1 MDEGPPLEPGT
12 YRVSKEGRTGSDP
25 IVWSIVDFTIEVP
38 EGLIGHTGHY
48 LETTEDFEGGASFGF
63 YPVLVDEI
71 YADPCEGER
80 GSTLPVGPEPSDLV
94 EALLSQ
100 PGTDAARP
108 VETVIGG
115 LPAMRVDLEVPAGA
129 DLSSCH
135 LADYGP
141 PGLQVWFS
149 RPTSKF
155 FVLSPDL
162 HARVYVVDV
171 DGKRQVFLAV
181 HDVNASDDD
190 LAGLQ
195 SMIDSIRID

>member
-1 MDEGPPLEPGT
+1 
-12 YRVSKEGRTGSDP
+12 
-25 IVWSIVDFTIEVP
+25 
-38 EGLIGHTGHY
+38 
-48 LETTEDFEGGASFGF
+48 
-63 YPVLVDEI
+63 
-71 YADPCEGER
+71 
-80 GSTLPVGPEPSDLV
+80 V